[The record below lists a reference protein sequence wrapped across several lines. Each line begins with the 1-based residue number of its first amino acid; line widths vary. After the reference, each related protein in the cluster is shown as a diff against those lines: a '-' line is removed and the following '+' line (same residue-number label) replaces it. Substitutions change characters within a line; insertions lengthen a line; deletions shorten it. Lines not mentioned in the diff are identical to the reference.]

1 MNRKDQVNRRS
12 LCMGM
17 AVAPFAL
24 SAVFS
29 ASAQGRFP
37 TVVIPFVPGGATD
50 IFGRLYANAL
60 GGEGSEKY
68 IVENR
73 GGAGGAIGLA
83 HVASAVPD
91 GRTVLYT
98 YGNLS
103 IALPLTVKDAPDI
116 LRDFEPVI
124 RTIVTQGL
132 IVTAANSPMRSFADL
147 LKMAKAEPGKVTFG
161 DYGELTLAHLMRAA
175 GIDLMRVPYK
185 GGVPAMVDVIS
196 GQVDIYA
203 GSAAQLAPQV
213 KGGKLRVLAVTSEER
228 VLDFPDV
235 PTVREVFPGYRALNY
250 QGVFV
255 RKGTPPAVIDAL
267 YKQSLAAIT
276 KPHFQQQAAAQYAAV
291 KPMNPAEFKKFM
303 EADAVDIAAAIKLA
317 PK

>member
-1 MNRKDQVNRRS
+1 MNRTAHLKRRAI
-12 LCMGM
+12 LLGM
-17 AVAPFAL
+17 ALASFAL
-24 SAVFS
+24 FPLGSAW
-29 ASAQGRFP
+29 AQGRVP
-37 TVVIPFVPGGATD
+37 TVVIPFTPGGATD

-60 GGEGSEKY
+60 GIEGGEKY

-83 HVASAVPD
+83 HVAGAAPD
-91 GRTVLYT
+91 GRTLAYT

-103 IALPLTVKDAPDI
+103 IALPFTVKDAPDI
-116 LRDFEPVI
+116 LREFEPVI
-124 RTIVTQGL
+124 RTIVTQGI
-132 IVTAANSPMRSFADL
+132 IVTGANSPIRNFSDF
-147 LKMAKAEPGKVTFG
+147 LKAAKVEPGKVTFG

-175 GIDLMRVPYK
+175 GIELMRVPYK

-196 GQVDIYA
+196 GQIDVYA
-203 GSAAQLAPQV
+203 GSAAQLIPQV

-228 VLDFPDV
+228 MADFPDV
-235 PTVREVFPGYRALNY
+235 PTVREIFPAYRALNY

-255 RKGTPPAVIDAL
+255 RKGTPAAVIDAL

-276 KPHFQQQAAAQYAAV
+276 KPQFQQQAAAQYAAV
-291 KPMNPAEFKKFM
+291 KPLNPAEFKKFM
-303 EADAVDIAAAIKLA
+303 ESDAVDIAAVMKLA

>member
-1 MNRKDQVNRRS
+1 MNHTDRATRRAICVG
-12 LCMGM
+12 LA
-17 AVAPFAL
+17 AVPFAL
-24 SAVFS
+24 SAVGS
-29 ASAQGRFP
+29 AFAQGRVP

-50 IFGRLYANAL
+50 IFGRMYANAL
-60 GGEGSEKY
+60 GAEGGEKY

-73 GGAGGAIGLA
+73 GGAGGAIGLS
-83 HVASAVPD
+83 HVAGAAPD

-103 IALPLTVKDAPDI
+103 IALPFTVKDAPDI

-132 IVTAANSPMRSFADL
+132 IVTGANSPLRNFADL
-147 LKMAKAEPGKVTFG
+147 LKAAKADPGKVTFG

-175 GIDLMRVPYK
+175 SIDLMRVPYK
-185 GGVPAMVDVIS
+185 GGVPAMVDVMS
-196 GQVDIYA
+196 GQVDVYA
-203 GSAAQLAPQV
+203 GSAAQLIPQV

-228 VLDFPDV
+228 MSDFPDV
-235 PTVREVFPGYRALNY
+235 PTVREVFPAFRALNY

-255 RKGTPPAVIDAL
+255 RKGTPPAFIETL

-276 KPHFQQQAAAQYAAV
+276 KPQFQQQAAAQYAAV
-291 KPMNPAEFKKFM
+291 KPLNPAEFRKFM
-303 EADAVDIAAAIKLA
+303 ESDAGDIAAVIKLA